1 MQFLKTLFW
10 VVVAVILVVFGA
22 NNWEPVSL
30 RLWSDIMIETKLPI
44 MMALCFLSGLVPVL
58 VWHRAS
64 KWSLKRRLAKIE
76 AALAYEQTGR
86 FPERLDNEPQDL
98 TPAPAAAPMAVPPGV
113 A

>member
-30 RLWSDIMIETKLPI
+30 RLWSDISIETKLPVL
-44 MMALCFLSGLVPVL
+44 MALCFLLGLVPL
-58 VWHRAS
+58 FAWHRAS
-64 KWSLKRRLAKIE
+64 KWSLQRKLTKIE

-86 FPERLDNEPQDL
+86 LPERLDNEAQDL